1 VLILAKEESKEGTE
15 KQEEEKEEPI
25 NPFEKRQKIFAVK
38 TQTGKEQIAANLI
51 CDKAKKSNEEILSVL
66 VPQELHGYIFV
77 EAYEEE
83 VVEKLIKLI
92 SYARSVVPGDIAF
105 KEVEHFLTP
114 VSPISKMSEGDLVEI
129 IKGPF
134 KGEKG
139 KVTRIEEA
147 KDEITLQLTGAVVPI
162 PIVVQ
167 GEYVKVLKKGEK

>member
-1 VLILAKEESKEGTE
+1 VLILTEDQSKE
-15 KQEEEKEEPI
+15 KKEEPEEEELL
-25 NPFEKRQKIFAVK
+25 NPFEKRQRVFAVK
-38 TQTGKEQIAANLI
+38 TQAGKEKIAANLLRE
-51 CDKAKKSNEEILSVL
+51 KAKKSNAEILSIL

-77 EAYEEE
+77 EAYYEDT
-83 VVEKLIKLI
+83 VKDLINLI
-92 SYARSVVPGDIAF
+92 SYARSVVPGVVPF

-134 KGEKG
+134 KGEKA

-147 KDEITLQLTGAVVPI
+147 KDEIALELIGAVVPI

-167 GEYVKVLKKGEK
+167 GEHVKVLKKGEK